1 MFRNL
6 INFTYSIYY
15 TFITQLFELKFLYY
29 KKKYQLSSDIIM
41 YKNKKFQYFDTR
53 LKVKN
58 SKFIQLYSI
67 YLYLRKKK
75 INDYTFFDLGCGWGN
90 VIFFLNLKK
99 IFHKYVG
106 YDTNNNT
113 IGFCKKKFK
122 SNNISFKKKNIL
134 TVKFKRKS
142 VYYLNTPSKDLINK
156 IFKNNKKNLNKNI
169 IFIILNIDI
178 FKDLK
183 INYFKNY
190 KSYENKGLRYF
201 IFDNCF

>member
-75 INDYTFFDLGCGWGN
+75 
-90 VIFFLNLKK
+90 
-99 IFHKYVG
+99 
-106 YDTNNNT
+106 
-113 IGFCKKKFK
+113 
-122 SNNISFKKKNIL
+122 
-134 TVKFKRKS
+134 
-142 VYYLNTPSKDLINK
+142 NK
-156 IFKNNKKNLNKNI
+156 
-169 IFIILNIDI
+169 
-178 FKDLK
+178 
-183 INYFKNY
+183 
-190 KSYENKGLRYF
+190 
-201 IFDNCF
+201 